1 VARSGDTTTDK
12 VFIEEFTLGYVAASG
27 KNFPHTMKP
36 LMESN
41 GVMFNPDRPMVMYDS
56 MTVTLDSLHAASP
69 ELELHNA
76 TLEANG
82 KRGQVTLEYRLM
94 SGDQALGTVSKRL
107 VLGGLRPYCPD
118 AMADVVA
125 QFYRLKARGVSY
137 GTDIAES

>member
-1 VARSGDTTTDK
+1 
-12 VFIEEFTLGYVAASG
+12 
-27 KNFPHTMKP
+27 M
-36 LMESN
+36 
-41 GVMFNPDRPMVMYDS
+41 
-56 MTVTLDSLHAASP
+56 SP

-94 SGDQALGTVSKRL
+94 SGDHALGTVSKRL

-137 GTDIAES
+137 GTDIAST